1 MQQRGVRAV
10 VATAQRLVVFR
21 NGAGNILLGI
31 QRIAVYFVITAGE
44 ASRRAL
50 CQSLD
55 GIVRLALVDQNTRE
69 PKARDLLEFRI
80 LGVGHDL
87 RQRGDGFGGLVAFDV
102 DARNRQLCLVGIG
115 RIGIVLDDPVRN
127 LLGFLAIVH
136 LQCRG
141 HLRELFRSLQR
152 QGILMRA
159 IVLNAEPTAHAEHDP
174 AQYPGGIFTKST
186 LHGLQLFVVGQ
197 IFFSHGYSHSRL

>member
-1 MQQRGVRAV
+1 MEAISASGISLVVRGVSLVVRGFALLVRSEVGKFQLQQRGVRAV

-136 LQCRG
+136 L
-141 HLRELFRSLQR
+141 
-152 QGILMRA
+152 
-159 IVLNAEPTAHAEHDP
+159 
-174 AQYPGGIFTKST
+174 
-186 LHGLQLFVVGQ
+186 
-197 IFFSHGYSHSRL
+197 